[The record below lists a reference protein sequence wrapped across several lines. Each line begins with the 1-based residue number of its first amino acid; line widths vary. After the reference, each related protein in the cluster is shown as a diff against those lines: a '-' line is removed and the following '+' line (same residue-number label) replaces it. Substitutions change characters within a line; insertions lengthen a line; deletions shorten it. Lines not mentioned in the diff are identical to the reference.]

1 MYEVEVIKE
10 NEAHFLELSNRE
22 KTSSASICLEEGG
35 RLKELKF
42 NGVFLIKEQ
51 TDFEYKDSYASSIL
65 FPFVSRIQDGKYSFQ
80 ENDYQLNCNQTGENA
95 LHGLVYNKKFELIE
109 KEETTNRCSVTIGYK
124 ETKESPGFPYTYEI
138 YLTYLL
144 TEKEISLSVKIKN
157 TDTKAFPF
165 TLGWHPYF
173 ICDDLSKSVVCFKS
187 DKKIAFDENLI
198 TKEVV
203 AHKTP
208 EIFKIENKQ
217 LDDCFILKT
226 NKIGFST
233 PTYQIEITT
242 DLEDNYLQMYT
253 PLGLSVIAIEPMTG
267 VSNSFNNKIG
277 LQVLQPTDSYS
288 LMWNVKFNNNYNH

>member
-1 MYEVEVIKE
+1 M
-10 NEAHFLELSNRE
+10 
-22 KTSSASICLEEGG
+22 
-35 RLKELKF
+35 
-42 NGVFLIKEQ
+42 
-51 TDFEYKDSYASSIL
+51 
-65 FPFVSRIQDGKYSFQ
+65 
-80 ENDYQLNCNQTGENA
+80 
-95 LHGLVYNKKFELIE
+95 YNKKFELIE

-208 EIFKIENKQ
+208 EVFKIENKQ
-217 LDDCFILKT
+217 LDDCFILNT

>member
-1 MYEVEVIKE
+1 MYKVEVIKE
-10 NEAHFLELSNRE
+10 NEARFFELSNRE

-208 EIFKIENKQ
+208 EVFKIENKQ